1 MSMTTELVQR
11 MKAAALNAKHAGEAP
26 IMHFDER
33 ISALKEFQLTACPAN
48 VVDLVEALEARDKQI
63 AEDVQIKARLCRES
77 NSLFDRLRAA
87 ENRIAELEFAQSL
100 HDEGTG
106 MLCGQYDELAAAM
119 GWTSELAEKQ
129 GVSQLEYARGLKL
142 HIAELEARTVKLPL
156 PRRKNADDYVDDTFE
171 PCDLAAIYNACRLEC
186 EVKFKKALD
195 AAGVA
200 VEGE

>member
-63 AEDVQIKARLCRES
+63 AELSGIISLARKFASKCAGFGDVG
-77 NSLFDRLRAA
+77 AA
-87 ENRIAELEFAQSL
+87 EFIKIIDRA
-100 HDEGTG
+100 T
-106 MLCGQYDELAAAM
+106 
-119 GWTSELAEKQ
+119 
-129 GVSQLEYARGLKL
+129 
-142 HIAELEARTVKLPL
+142 
-156 PRRKNADDYVDDTFE
+156 
-171 PCDLAAIYNACRLEC
+171 
-186 EVKFKKALD
+186 
-195 AAGVA
+195 GVA